1 MADVAA
7 LSDVEFDRYVQEKAH
22 AHLEACLEA
31 EDDPGAVSPAYGP
44 FDGCYTCIVRE
55 VLMVVWDE
63 MWARAQ
69 ADARRALDTS

>member
-1 MADVAA
+1 MTDIAA
-7 LSDVEFDRYVQEKAH
+7 LSDVEFDRHVQEKAL

-31 EDDPGAVSPAYGP
+31 EDDWEAVSPAYAP

-55 VLMVVWDE
+55 VLMVAWDE